1 MRSSHQT
8 LVFGFH
14 LWECGNHF
22 PRGKCALGGHILRR
36 QGMSLSALR
45 QGFKRYWILLKVTI
59 MLGIVIF
66 FLKRTYQVDIPFLC
80 YKVKWDILHGDD
92 SRGMPVDTQIFYF
105 GIQVGGEEV
114 EYI

>member
-66 FLKRTYQVDIPFLC
+66 FFKENLPGRHSISVLQGQMGHPS
-80 YKVKWDILHGDD
+80 WG
-92 SRGMPVDTQIFYF
+92 
-105 GIQVGGEEV
+105 
-114 EYI
+114 